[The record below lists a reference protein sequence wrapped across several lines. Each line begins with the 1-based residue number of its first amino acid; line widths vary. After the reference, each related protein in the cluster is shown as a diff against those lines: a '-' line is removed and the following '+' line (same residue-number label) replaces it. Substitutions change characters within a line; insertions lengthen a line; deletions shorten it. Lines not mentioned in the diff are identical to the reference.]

1 MIEIE
6 LRRLHRRFDYFSMR
20 RFQIVFDRIDH
31 DVDSHVFHQL
41 IKYCEQCQRH
51 DRFSKR
57 FVFIIKNDVD
67 FNFNLIIDI
76 FSINNKSV
84 FHVVDETIR
93 FQTNR

>member
-6 LRRLHRRFDYFSMR
+6 LRRLHRRFDHFSMR
-20 RFQIVFDRIDH
+20 HFQIVFDRIDH
-31 DVDSHVFHQL
+31 NVDSHVLHQL

-57 FVFIIKNDVD
+57 FAFIIKNDID
-67 FNFNLIIDI
+67 FNFNLIVDI
-76 FSINNKSV
+76 FYINNKSV